1 MPKVQ
6 FTGQLQRFMAV
17 PRAEADGATVRAV
30 LDNVLRDNPRLRG
43 YVLDEQGALRKHMTV
58 FVNGRMLSDRA
69 GLSDPVGPADEVY
82 VLQALSGG

>member
-17 PRAEADGATVRAV
+17 PMAEAEGATVRAV
-30 LDNVLRDNPRLRG
+30 LDNVLRDNARLRG
-43 YVLDEQGALRKHMTV
+43 YVLDDQGSLRKHMTV
-58 FVNGRMLSDRA
+58 FVSGRMIADRA
-69 GLSDPVGPADEVY
+69 GLSDPVSASDEVY